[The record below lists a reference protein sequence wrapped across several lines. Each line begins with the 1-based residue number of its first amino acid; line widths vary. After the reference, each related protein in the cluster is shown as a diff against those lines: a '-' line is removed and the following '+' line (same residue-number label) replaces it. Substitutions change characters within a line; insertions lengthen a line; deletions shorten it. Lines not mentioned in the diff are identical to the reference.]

1 MSDEKSNVEEA
12 VVEVIAE
19 IEDNAP
25 EIEEKVKKSLMRK
38 IKDKIT
44 PKKKDSLYLNSK
56 TKGVLDAFQE
66 KLISRKLLV
75 FLTATGLLVGAG
87 LDPDTWGMIAM
98 FYIGGQSA
106 IDAVQV
112 WRHGK

>member
-1 MSDEKSNVEEA
+1 MSEQNKSAEDLKELASEFVEEA
-12 VVEVIAE
+12 GE
-19 IEDNAP
+19 
-25 EIEEKVKKSLMRK
+25 K
-38 IKDKIT
+38 IKEKAKEGVAQKI
-44 PKKKDSLYLNSK
+44 KNALYLDSK
-56 TKGVLDAFQE
+56 SKGALDAFQE

-75 FLTATGLLVGAG
+75 FLTATGLLIGAG